1 VTEWD
6 ASDYARISALQK
18 VMADEALCLLN
29 LDGSEHVLDVG
40 CGDGKITI
48 EIAARVPR
56 GSVVGVDPS
65 IEMIDYART
74 HRLTEHSNLR
84 FEVTDARRLPFHG
97 EFDLVVSFNALHWIP
112 QPDQKQALESIRSA
126 MKSGA
131 FAQLRLVP
139 KGERKSLENILE
151 ETRLSSRWASYYEGF
166 HDPYLHL
173 TAEEYAVLAESIGL
187 HVRGVNV
194 SYKSW
199 DFGSRSGFYAFG
211 SVTFVEWT
219 RMLPEPAKP
228 DFIND
233 VLDRYRVV
241 AGDDHT
247 FRFYQMDI
255 SVERV

>member
-18 VMADEALCLLN
+18 VMADEALGLLN

-40 CGDGKITI
+40 CGDGKITA
-48 EIAARVPR
+48 EVAARVPR
-56 GSVVGVDPS
+56 GLVVGVDPS
-65 IEMIDYART
+65 IEMIDYARI

-84 FEVTDARRLPFHG
+84 FEVADARRMPFRQ

-112 QPDQKQALESIRSA
+112 QPEQKHALESIRSA
-126 MKSGA
+126 IKAGA

-139 KGERKSLENILE
+139 KGERKSLEDVLE

-166 HDPYLHL
+166 RDPYLHL
-173 TAEEYAVLAESIGL
+173 TAEEYAALAESIGL
-187 HVRGVNV
+187 LVRSVDVGD
-194 SYKSW
+194 KSW

-219 RMLPEPAKP
+219 RMLPESAKP

-233 VLDRYRVV
+233 VLDRYRLV
-241 AGDDHT
+241 AGDDT

-255 SVERV
+255 SLQA